1 MRSCRLAKEV
11 GVLLEIPAGMRI
23 KLVPVN
29 ARDLELIRQ
38 AAIFKATRK
47 MSYPD
52 CFAAALAKTRNAE
65 LVTGD
70 SEFKVVEAELKKIR
84 WLK

>member
-1 MRSCRLAKEV
+1 
-11 GVLLEIPAGMRI
+11 
-23 KLVPVN
+23 
-29 ARDLELIRQ
+29 
-38 AAIFKATRK
+38 
-47 MSYPD
+47 MSYAD

-70 SEFKVVEAELKKIR
+70 SEFKVVERELKKIR